1 MSRSRQSEKTE
12 RQYTERF
19 GAPPHKNDRH
29 RRPAN
34 RFRPGIG
41 LRSWASL
48 PISRRD
54 MAFATLGSVCIP
66 VLGVLAVLAA
76 GVAGWV
82 LRGRRLARGG
92 VAELV
97 PTVATS
103 LSAVAPVEVAQT
115 IAVRAEAE
123 GTSPEVAAAEV
134 STPTEVAL
142 AGASMSTEAALAG
155 ASMPTEAAFT
165 GASINDLLAAAAE
178 QADELICVVRPDGSI
193 AHANVA
199 FCRALGYD
207 LDTLRHLKSM
217 DVLAEQSRES
227 ISEISSAVL
236 TDGVWRGTL
245 VRQRQ
250 DGTTFITSAS
260 VLALTDAGGA
270 VAHFVGVER
279 DITQESHLRE
289 QLIHS
294 ERLAAVGQ
302 LVSGV
307 AHELNNPLQAVIG
320 FTELLMEGE
329 RRKESRADL
338 ERVRAEAHR
347 AAKIVRNLLA
357 FVRRSSA
364 ERAPAYVN
372 DLVRATVA
380 LRRYE
385 FSMTGLILEEEYA
398 EDLPPVIVSREE
410 IQQVLLNLVLNAEQA
425 MKTTGNP
432 ARLRL
437 RTGVSGDMVAID
449 VADNGPG
456 VPSTV
461 ARRIFEPFYSTKGVG
476 EGTGL
481 GLSIALGIAEAHGGS
496 LTLVPDGGIDGGA
509 GFRLCLPAAV
519 VSDNTGLQSAAG
531 PTASWTAIPGRRAL
545 VADDEEALRKL
556 LHRLLTRRGFAV
568 DVAEDGVQAANLI
581 EANRYDVILCDV
593 QMPRMTGTQ
602 LFESLRRRLP
612 HLAAA
617 FVLISGDILN
627 GRLQAFVEA
636 AQIPLLSK
644 PFGARNLDLVLE
656 QVLANRMLLIGE
668 RVPQQ
673 EARAS

>member
-1 MSRSRQSEKTE
+1 MNE
-12 RQYTERF
+12 
-19 GAPPHKNDRH
+19 
-29 RRPAN
+29 
-34 RFRPGIG
+34 
-41 LRSWASL
+41 
-48 PISRRD
+48 
-54 MAFATLGSVCIP
+54 
-66 VLGVLAVLAA
+66 
-76 GVAGWV
+76 
-82 LRGRRLARGG
+82 
-92 VAELV
+92 
-97 PTVATS
+97 
-103 LSAVAPVEVAQT
+103 
-115 IAVRAEAE
+115 
-123 GTSPEVAAAEV
+123 
-134 STPTEVAL
+134 
-142 AGASMSTEAALAG
+142 
-155 ASMPTEAAFT
+155 
-165 GASINDLLAAAAE
+165 LLATAAE
-178 QADELICVVRPDGSI
+178 QADELICIIRPDGTI
-193 AHANVA
+193 AHANAA

-207 LDTLRHLKSM
+207 LAALRAMRSV
-217 DVLAEQSRES
+217 DVLAQQSRAS
-227 ISEISSAVL
+227 ISEIESAVR

-245 VRQRQ
+245 MRQRQ
-250 DGTTFITSAS
+250 DGTTFISSAS
-260 VLALTDAGGA
+260 VLALADRSGA
-270 VAHFVGVER
+270 LAHFVGVER
-279 DITQESHLRE
+279 DITQESQLRE

-329 RRKESRADL
+329 RRKESRDDL
-338 ERVRAEAHR
+338 ERVRNEAHR

-385 FSMTGLILEEEYA
+385 FSMTGLSLEEDYA

-425 MKTTGNP
+425 MKSAGRP

-437 RTGVSGDMVAID
+437 RTSLSGDMVAID

-456 VPSTV
+456 VPSTI

-481 GLSIALGIAEAHGGS
+481 GLSIALGIVEAHGGT
-496 LTLVPDGGIDGGA
+496 LTLVPDGGLDGGA

-519 VSDNTGLQSAAG
+519 VSDNTALQMSTG
-531 PTASWTAIPGRRAL
+531 PTAAAWTAIPGRRAL

-568 DVAEDGVQAANLI
+568 DVAEDGAQAANLI
-581 EANRYDVILCDV
+581 EVNRYDVILCDV

-602 LFESLRRRLP
+602 LFESLRRRQP

-617 FVLISGDILN
+617 FVLISGDSLN

-656 QVLANRMLLIGE
+656 QVLANRMQSAGD
-668 RVPQQ
+668 RAAQP